1 MTTLRHTALIAAK
14 DLKLFSRDRV
24 ALFFSL
30 GFPFLFVSLFSTIL
44 SGVASEDERMQLHI
58 VTEEDSTGL
67 SCHIAKAMETDDVE
81 DLDPGEPLIIW
92 DEDYDEAYNH
102 VADGTIGAFLAF
114 PEDFTDG
121 ISRGYGTTIE
131 VVADPDNTYERAA
144 LKVVGEAIA
153 AKVGLQQV
161 VRSAITALTME
172 TWLNSS
178 DLTHISEELQTI
190 LSIQAG
196 VPMRSSLIEYKV
208 DKVGEVEAKEPAT
221 YVIPGYLV
229 MFVFLAAASSAEL
242 IVRERQNN
250 TLERLLSASVR
261 REAIVVGTFAGTA
274 VKGLIQIA
282 LFWTVGLLLFN
293 MNLGLAPGAVI
304 LLSILTVIMSS
315 AFAIMLATLVRT
327 QRSAS
332 SIATITALVLAPLGG
347 CWWPLFI
354 TPRWMQ
360 FIAKLTPHGWATT
373 GFNKLLIFGG
383 DLSSV
388 VPEVVALCAFAA
400 AFGIVALVRFRI
412 SAV

>member
-261 REAIVVGTFAGTA
+261 REE
-274 VKGLIQIA
+274 IA